1 MRMLVL
7 AALAITAFAATMTID
22 RTDANAVVFA
32 RGVYRAGCVGPH
44 GAVVVHR
51 PTTGTVIRSHTAP
64 TPRVRKGCFSQR
76 GCNSAAAKLLPN
88 RLGTI
93 AYRMSPAEA
102 GSIPSPSTL

>member
-22 RTDANAVVFA
+22 RTDANAVVCA

-51 PTTGTVIRSHTAP
+51 HP
-64 TPRVRKGCFSQR
+64 
-76 GCNSAAAKLLPN
+76 
-88 RLGTI
+88 
-93 AYRMSPAEA
+93 
-102 GSIPSPSTL
+102 